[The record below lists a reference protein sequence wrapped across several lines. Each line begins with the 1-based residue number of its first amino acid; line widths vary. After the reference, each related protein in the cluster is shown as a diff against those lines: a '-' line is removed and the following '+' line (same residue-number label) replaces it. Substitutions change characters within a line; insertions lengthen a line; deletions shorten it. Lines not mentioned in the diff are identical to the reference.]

1 MGYSREVYMTVAK
14 QLEERRSRA
23 VRLSDERHK
32 SIYARSPEIA
42 EIDAALAGTSA
53 KLCAV
58 AFGRS
63 ENAKEEIARLRKEN
77 LALQE
82 KRASL
87 LTALGYAKD
96 YTAVA
101 YTCPLCKD
109 TGYTE
114 KGMCG
119 CMRRLLA
126 EASLRASGL
135 GTLASTQSFESFS
148 LDYYADNRPYA
159 EKALRDALAFAEDFE
174 ESHANLLFV
183 GGTGLGKTHLST
195 AIARRVIERGFDVVY
210 DIAPNV
216 IADFEK
222 ERYKRFDDEEDHT
235 ERYFRTDLLIIDDLG
250 TEADSPFALSAI
262 YRLLNTRLNNGQ
274 STIISTNLGQKNL
287 AERYD
292 ARITSRLLGSFI
304 PYVFK
309 GVDVRRQK
317 G

>member
-1 MGYSREVYMTVAK
+1 MGYSKEVYLAVSK
-14 QLEERRSRA
+14 KLEERRSRA
-23 VRLSDERHK
+23 TRASDERHRQ
-32 SIYARSPEIA
+32 IYALSPEIA
-42 EIDAALAGTSA
+42 QIDAALAGTSA

-58 AFGRS
+58 AFGKPANV
-63 ENAKEEIARLRKEN
+63 EKEIAEIREEN
-77 LALQE
+77 LALQK
-82 KRASL
+82 KRAERLS
-87 LTALGYAKD
+87 ALGFAKD
-96 YTAVA
+96 YTAVV

-114 KGMCG
+114 KGMCD

-126 EASLRASGL
+126 EESLRVSGL
-135 GTLASTQSFESFS
+135 GALALSQSFDNFS
-148 LDYYADNRPYA
+148 LEYYADNRPYA
-159 EKALRDALAFAEDFE
+159 EKALRDALAFSEDFE
-174 ESHANLLFV
+174 ETRANLLFV

-222 ERYKRFDDEEDHT
+222 EKYKRFDDEEDHT
-235 ERYFRTDLLIIDDLG
+235 EKYFRADLLIIDDLG
-250 TEADSPFALSAI
+250 TEPESPFALSSI

-287 AERYD
+287 AERYE

-317 G
+317 S